1 MKWYVIKVA
10 SGKEKKTKELIE
22 KELSLNKK
30 ESVILTLLIPSQ
42 KSVQIRKGKKINVD
56 KNIFPGYLFVECE
69 SINEVESNIKHI
81 NGVASILKQPLTKN
95 EVDRM
100 LGQEEVKEND
110 ETVFLNQTVKIIDG
124 PFNSFIGTIK
134 ELDDKKQK
142 AKVVVLVFGREVTLE
157 LTFSQ
162 IMKNE

>member
-1 MKWYVIKVA
+1 MKWYVIKVQ

-30 ESVILTLLIPSQ
+30 ESVISTLLIPSQ
-42 KSVQIRKGKKINVD
+42 KTIQIRKGKKINVD
-56 KNIFPGYLFVECE
+56 KNLFPGYLFIECE
-69 SINEVESNIKHI
+69 SINEVESNIKHV
-81 NGVASILKQPLTKN
+81 NGVASILKQPLTKT

-110 ETVFLNQTVKIIDG
+110 ETVFLNQTVKIIEG
-124 PFNSFIGTIK
+124 PFDSFIGTIR
-134 ELDDKKQK
+134 ELDDKKQR
-142 AKVVVLVFGREVTLE
+142 AKVAVLVFGREIVLDLTL
-157 LTFSQ
+157 SQ

>member
-22 KELSLNKK
+22 KELTLNKK
-30 ESVILTLLIPSQ
+30 ESVISTLLIPSQ
-42 KSVQIRKGKKINVD
+42 KNVQIRKGKKINVD

-69 SINEVESNIKHI
+69 SIKEVESNIKHV
-81 NGVASILKQPLTKN
+81 NGVASILKQPLTKT

-100 LGQEEVKEND
+100 LGQEKVKEND
-110 ETVFLNQTVKIIDG
+110 ETVFLNQTVKIIEG
-124 PFNSFIGTIK
+124 PFDSFIGTIK
-134 ELDDKKQK
+134 ELDDKKQR
-142 AKVVVLVFGREVTLE
+142 AKVAVLVFGREVVLE
-157 LTFSQ
+157 LTLSQ

>member
-30 ESVILTLLIPSQ
+30 ESVISTLLIPSQ
-42 KSVQIRKGKKINVD
+42 KTIQIRKGKKINID
-56 KNIFPGYLFVECE
+56 KNLFPGYLFVECE
-69 SINEVESNIKHI
+69 SIKEVESNVKHV
-81 NGVASILKQPLTKN
+81 NGVASILKQPLTKT

-100 LGQEEVKEND
+100 LGQKEEKQND
-110 ETVFLNQTVKIIDG
+110 ETVFLNQSVKIIEG
-124 PFNSFIGTIK
+124 PFDSFIGTIK
-134 ELDDKKQK
+134 ELDDKKQR
-142 AKVVVLVFGREVTLE
+142 AKVTVLVFGREVVLE
-157 LTFSQ
+157 LTLSQ

>member
-1 MKWYVIKVA
+1 MKWYVFKVQ

-30 ESVILTLLIPSQ
+30 ESVISTLLIPSQ
-42 KSVQIRKGKKINVD
+42 KTIQIRKGKKINVD
-56 KNIFPGYLFVECE
+56 KNLFPGYLFIECE
-69 SINEVESNIKHI
+69 SINEVESNIKHV
-81 NGVASILKQPLTKN
+81 NGVASILKQPLTKT

-110 ETVFLNQTVKIIDG
+110 ETVFLNQTVKIIEG
-124 PFNSFIGTIK
+124 PFDSFIGTIK
-134 ELDDKKQK
+134 ELDDKKKK

>member
-1 MKWYVIKVA
+1 MKWYVIKVQ

-30 ESVILTLLIPSQ
+30 ESVISTLLIPSQ
-42 KSVQIRKGKKINVD
+42 KTIQIRKGKKINVD
-56 KNIFPGYLFVECE
+56 KNLFPGYLFIECE
-69 SINEVESNIKHI
+69 SINEVESNIKHV
-81 NGVASILKQPLTKN
+81 NGVASILKQPLTKT

-110 ETVFLNQTVKIIDG
+110 ETVFLNQTVKIIEG
-124 PFNSFIGTIK
+124 PFDSFIGTIK
-134 ELDDKKQK
+134 ELDDKKKK